1 MTREEL
7 LEKVKTSR
15 PAVTVVGLGG
25 AGCNIVTWIA
35 DKKLAGGKI
44 IGANTD
50 AGHLSTL
57 TRADKLMLLGEK
69 LCLLR

>member
-15 PAVTVVGLGG
+15 PSVTVVGLGG

-35 DKKLAGGKI
+35 DKK
-44 IGANTD
+44 T
-50 AGHLSTL
+50 
-57 TRADKLMLLGEK
+57 
-69 LCLLR
+69 